1 MCVYMFKNKSILA
14 IFSEKVLCPRHVIF
28 GAMLIPAGLRNTKSD
43 SLSHKPLMAVRL
55 TRPSK
60 TRIYRAIFRLH
71 IIPSQ
76 RP

>member
-1 MCVYMFKNKSILA
+1 MCLYMFKNKSILA
-14 IFSEKVLCPRHVIF
+14 IFSEKVPCPHQLIC
-28 GAMLIPAGLRNTKSD
+28 GTMIIPAGLMNTKSN
-43 SLSHKPLMAVRL
+43 SLSHKPLMVVRIA
-55 TRPSK
+55 RPSK

>member
-14 IFSEKVLCPRHVIF
+14 IFSEKMICSRHVIF
-28 GAMLIPAGLRNTKSD
+28 GAMLTPAGLRNAKSD
-43 SLSHKPLMAVRL
+43 SLSHKPLMAVRI